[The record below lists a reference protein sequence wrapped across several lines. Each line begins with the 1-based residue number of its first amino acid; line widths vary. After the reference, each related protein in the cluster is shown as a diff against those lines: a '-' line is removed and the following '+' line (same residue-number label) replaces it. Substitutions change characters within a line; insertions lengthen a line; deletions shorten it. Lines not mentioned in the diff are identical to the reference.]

1 MYKLFLVIA
10 LFSFVRTNGQG
21 QKTGVPIGRLMPA
34 ENEVRVLLI
43 PKEAKTYYL
52 YNDATRY
59 DIYKDAGGK
68 GNYKKVATLTFPAN
82 FSEFKRRAGNETAN
96 EVKEILKVSSDEQ
109 AYSLLKEGKTSQFGF
124 LFLSDRFMDGMGV
137 FWSDKD
143 IKQNSPSTKY
153 RVVAVN
159 RDGKESE
166 FFTQSLSEVTRLPFP
181 DFRLSTMKSGDSLV
195 SLVWT
200 APSRGL
206 NPALW
211 VRVYRRSDRS
221 KTFTPIPEASF
232 IGTNTK
238 SDSLVVKYDEN
249 VTPGRLFDYYIAPED
264 IVGNMG
270 NPSDTA
276 SLISKSLNSV
286 TGLTDFTARDSME
299 GVWLSWAPLANS
311 AIYTGVEILKSRD
324 AMEGYVVV
332 DTISADRSSYF
343 DKNILPNVL
352 YYYKARP
359 LTVAMEGWNMITPST
374 TSISVSNKGGIPIT
388 PQGLRVWQDTASG
401 NINLVWD
408 LNPDVDQFAYYILR
422 GTSQDNMTIISPP
435 VKDNVYVDSLQN
447 LASGQTYLYGVK
459 LMNLSQQMSEMSAI
473 RMIKPIKQ
481 TFVPYPSGISS
492 NWTDDAVQLLWEN
505 VINQQEDVVGYKLYR
520 REKGKPDFVLI
531 AEKLMGVP
539 GYSDKDVRT
548 GISYE
553 YGVTAV
559 NSSGVESLMSPL
571 TSITIPA
578 PNLSAPA
585 DLYLT
590 NKADGILVGWPSE
603 GNTQATVV
611 VYRREAQE
619 AAYKKI
625 GEVATGT
632 EFLDKTAQKGK
643 LYVYAL
649 RMKSGPTE
657 SENGPEKSMRR

>member
-1 MYKLFLVIA
+1 MYKLFFVIA

-59 DIYKDAGGK
+59 DIYKDAGGN

-181 DFRLSTMKSGDSLV
+181 DFRLSTMKSEDSLV

-200 APSRGL
+200 APSRGV

-211 VRVYRRSDRS
+211 VRVYRRSDRDR
-221 KTFTPIPEASF
+221 TFTPIPEASF

-238 SDSLVVKYDEN
+238 GDSLLVRYDEN

-264 IVGNMG
+264 IVGNLG

-359 LTVAMEGWNMITPST
+359 LTVAMEGWNIITPST

-388 PQGLRVWQDTASG
+388 PKGLRVWQDTASG
-401 NINLVWD
+401 NINLTWD
-408 LNPDVDQFAYYILR
+408 LNPDVDQFAYYVLR
-422 GTSQDNMTIISPP
+422 GTARDNMTIISPP
-435 VKDNVYVDSLQN
+435 VKDVVYIDSIQH
-447 LASGQTYLYGVK
+447 LAAGQTYLYGIQ
-459 LMNLSQQMSEMSAI
+459 LMNLSQRMSEMSAV
-473 RMIKPIKQ
+473 RMIKPYKE

-492 NWTDDAVQLLWEN
+492 HWTGDAVQLTWEN
-505 VINQQEDVVGYKLYR
+505 VINRQEDVVGYRLYR
-520 REKGKPDFVLI
+520 RTKGGTDFTI
-531 AEKLMGVP
+531 ISENLMGVP
-539 GYSDKDVRT
+539 GFNDKT
-548 GISYE
+548 ANPGASYE

-559 NSSGVESLMSPL
+559 NSSGSESLMSPL
-571 TSITIPA
+571 TSITIPDLA
-578 PNLSAPA
+578 LLPPS

-590 NKADGILVGWPSE
+590 NKADGIAISWPEEQSA
-603 GNTQATVV
+603 ATTV

-619 AAYKKI
+619 QNFKKL
-625 GEVATGT
+625 GEINRGN
-632 EFLDKTAQKGK
+632 EYLDKTAQKGK
-643 LYVYAL
+643 LYVYTL
-649 RMKSGPTE
+649 RMKSGATE
-657 SENGPEKSMRR
+657 SENGREKSIRR

>member
-1 MYKLFLVIA
+1 MYKLFFVIT
-10 LFSFVRTNGQG
+10 LFSFVRTNGQV

-34 ENEVRVLLI
+34 GNEVRVLLI

-59 DIYKDAGGK
+59 DIYKDAGGN

-181 DFRLSTMKSGDSLV
+181 DFRLSTMKSEDSLV

-200 APSRGL
+200 APSRGV

-211 VRVYRRSDRS
+211 VRVYRRSDRDR
-221 KTFTPIPEASF
+221 TFTPIPEASF

-238 SDSLVVKYDEN
+238 GDSLVVRYDEN

-264 IVGNMG
+264 IVGNLG

-359 LTVAMEGWNMITPST
+359 LTVAMEGWNIITPST

-388 PQGLRVWQDTASG
+388 PKGLRVWQDTASG
-401 NINLVWD
+401 NINLTWD
-408 LNPDVDQFAYYILR
+408 LNPDVDQFAYYVLR
-422 GTSQDNMTIISPP
+422 GTARDNMTIISPP
-435 VKDNVYVDSLQN
+435 VKDVVYIDSIQH
-447 LASGQTYLYGVK
+447 LAAGQTYLYGIQ
-459 LMNLSQQMSEMSAI
+459 LMNLSQRMSEMSAV
-473 RMIKPIKQ
+473 RMIKPYKE

-492 NWTDDAVQLLWEN
+492 HWTGDAVQLTWEN
-505 VINQQEDVVGYKLYR
+505 VINRQEDVVGYRLYR
-520 REKGKPDFVLI
+520 RTKGRTDFTI
-531 AEKLMGVP
+531 ISENLMGVP
-539 GYSDKDVRT
+539 GFNDKT
-548 GISYE
+548 ANPGASYE

-559 NSSGVESLMSPL
+559 NSSGSESLMSPL
-571 TSITIPA
+571 TSITIPDLA
-578 PNLSAPA
+578 LLPPS

-590 NKADGILVGWPSE
+590 NKADGIAISWPEEQSA
-603 GNTQATVV
+603 ATTV

-619 AAYKKI
+619 QNFKKL
-625 GEVATGT
+625 GEINRGN
-632 EFLDKTAQKGK
+632 EYLDKTAQKGK
-643 LYVYAL
+643 LYVYTL
-649 RMKSGPTE
+649 RMKSGATE
-657 SENGPEKSMRR
+657 SENGPEKSIRR